1 MINKNL
7 FFSQEKFSIDTFP
20 ALDIAVS
27 RLLLDKVNS
36 NEYSSLLRLYEGH
49 TQVAFGPSDMRKPG
63 YQLAV
68 EEAKKKQFAVVNRLT
83 GGHAVTFHNGILAFA
98 WMFHD
103 QQARSKMHYY
113 FKFVSS
119 ILQDALGSLGFF
131 CSIGE
136 LPGEYCPGQYSIG
149 IENKIKIA
157 GIAQRIVANAV
168 YVGGFIA
175 VSNAGLIKD
184 ILVPVYKHLDIDWD
198 PNTVGSLENYKS
210 DIKKNDVVEAIKDK
224 LSSHYK
230 FKKLIIDEGLIQDA
244 RIHQLKY
251 CN

>member
-1 MINKNL
+1 
-7 FFSQEKFSIDTFP
+7 
-20 ALDIAVS
+20 
-27 RLLLDKVNS
+27 
-36 NEYSSLLRLYEGH
+36 
-49 TQVAFGPSDMRKPG
+49 
-63 YQLAV
+63 
-68 EEAKKKQFAVVNRLT
+68 
-83 GGHAVTFHNGILAFA
+83 
-98 WMFHD
+98 
-103 QQARSKMHYY
+103 MHYY

-119 ILQDALGSLGFF
+119 ILQDALGSLGFS

-136 LPGEYCPGQYSIG
+136 LSGEYCPGQYSIG

-168 YVGGFIA
+168 YVGGFIV
-175 VSNAGLIKD
+175 VSNADLIKD
-184 ILVPVYKHLDIDWD
+184 ILVPVYKHLDIGWD
-198 PNTVGSLENYKS
+198 SNTVGSLENYKS

-230 FKKLIIDEGLIQDA
+230 FEKLIIDEELIQDA